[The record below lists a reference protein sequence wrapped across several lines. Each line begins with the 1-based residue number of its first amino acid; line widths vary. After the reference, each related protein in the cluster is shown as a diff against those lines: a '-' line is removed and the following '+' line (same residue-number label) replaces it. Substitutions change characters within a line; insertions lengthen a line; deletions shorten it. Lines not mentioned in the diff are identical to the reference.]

1 MNPNSAHMPIRTDE
15 IEIASVS
22 FSVYLLIFFP
32 QYPFAVPVRSEIV
45 RKKYP
50 DIFRLTFHQMTI
62 NDRSAIALRP
72 PFDWYGS
79 KDYTICARQ
88 KAFAL
93 LLMIELI

>member
-1 MNPNSAHMPIRTDE
+1 
-15 IEIASVS
+15 
-22 FSVYLLIFFP
+22 
-32 QYPFAVPVRSEIV
+32 
-45 RKKYP
+45 
-50 DIFRLTFHQMTI
+50 MTI

-93 LLMIELI
+93 LLMIELIWMLHKFPRESHH

>member
-50 DIFRLTFHQMTI
+50 DICRTNLSL
-62 NDRSAIALRP
+62 ND
-72 PFDWYGS
+72 S
-79 KDYTICARQ
+79 K
-88 KAFAL
+88 
-93 LLMIELI
+93 